1 MFLPFLT
8 YCLTCLTAVLSALQL
23 CSLSSNFF
31 WSLHHLI
38 REATLRGIMDP
49 SYVLQLWKIPF
60 DIQTAFISPCLRWES
75 VSWRRRNCVDCADE
89 MGYQHEPHTAAGSA
103 LWFKSVSG
111 GMGVWLGSSRKG
123 NWILPLE
130 KTVLE
135 SVCEAFE
142 AWACGFQSYETLLLP
157 SERAQAVYGTGQTGS
172 HLNCL
177 DENSKPLTKD
187 EGMTRNGHNHI
198 HLSKTLRSVLFDEL
212 S

>member
-135 SVCEAFE
+135 SVSEAFE
-142 AWACGFQSYETLLLP
+142 AWACGFQSYETAASLWKGPSSVRNWANRQP
-157 SERAQAVYGTGQTGS
+157 SELPRWEPKAPHQGQ
-172 HLNCL
+172 
-177 DENSKPLTKD
+177 
-187 EGMTRNGHNHI
+187 GHHQ
-198 HLSKTLRSVLFDEL
+198 KWP
-212 S
+212 